1 MILIGR
7 IAKQNYHSFE
17 MKAGSESG
25 SESALEVTVEKQSLN
40 TMQKFGMID
49 TEKVPRT
56 NGTIIECS

>member
-1 MILIGR
+1 
-7 IAKQNYHSFE
+7 
-17 MKAGSESG
+17 MKAG

-56 NGTIIECS
+56 NGTIVECS

>member
-7 IAKQNYHSFE
+7 IAKQFNHSFK
-17 MKAGSESG
+17 MKAG

-40 TMQKFGMID
+40 TMQNFRMID

-56 NGTIIECS
+56 NVTIIECS